1 MRAGRV
7 VFLALSTLAVGVA
20 PDAGAALA
28 AEPSLAAG
36 RDLFI
41 GSRPFQNGGAPC
53 GACHGL
59 GGEGLAFTASLGPEL
74 SAGLSGMDPEALD
87 GLLEAL
93 PFPTMMPI
101 YGGRALTPAERA
113 DLTAYLIQA
122 AKKGPPRSAWHFE
135 LYGLIGAGVLF
146 LGLALAWRR
155 RKPPSRTRLLARAA
169 NLHGGSR

>member
-7 VFLALSTLAVGVA
+7 VFLALSALTIGVAGVVGV
-20 PDAGAALA
+20 ALA
-28 AEPSLAAG
+28 AEPSAASG

-93 PFPTMMPI
+93 PFPTMTPI
-101 YGGRALTPAERA
+101 YEGRALTPAERA
-113 DLTAYLIQA
+113 DLTTFLIQA
-122 AKKGPPRSAWHFE
+122 AKKGPPRNAWHFE
-135 LYGLIGAGVLF
+135 LYGLIGAVVLF

-155 RKPPSRTRLLARAA
+155 RKPPSRARLLARAA
-169 NLHGGSR
+169 NPHGGSR

>member
-7 VFLALSTLAVGVA
+7 VLLALSALVIGLAE
-20 PDAGAALA
+20 GAAVA
-28 AEPSLAAG
+28 AEPSPAAG

-59 GGEGLAFTASLGPEL
+59 GGEGPAFTASLGPEL

-93 PFPTMMPI
+93 PFPTMMPV
-101 YGGRALTPAERA
+101 YEGRALTPGERA
-113 DLTAYLIQA
+113 DLTAFLIQA
-122 AKKGPPRSAWHFE
+122 AKKGPPRNAWYFE

-155 RKPPSRTRLLARAA
+155 RKPPSRARLLARAA

>member
-7 VFLALSTLAVGVA
+7 VLLALSTLAIGVA
-20 PDAGAALA
+20 DGA
-28 AEPSLAAG
+28 AEPSMAAG

-41 GSRPFQNGGAPC
+41 GTRPFQNGGAPC

-59 GGEGLAFTASLGPEL
+59 GGEGLAFTATLGPEL
-74 SAGLSGMDPEALD
+74 SAGLSGMDPAALD

-93 PFPTMMPI
+93 PFPTMIPV
-101 YGGRALTPAERA
+101 YEGRALTPAERA
-113 DLTAYLIQA
+113 DLTTFLIQA
-122 AKKGPPRSAWHFE
+122 ATKGPPRNAWHFE

-155 RKPPSRTRLLARAA
+155 RKPPSRARLLARAA